1 MPRTAPAPNNAMSQ
15 PNSASLAS
23 STSRTN
29 TMPVE
34 NSAPRPSATAAAA
47 GITARTSGI
56 RNAPRKPAFSV
67 GLSAAAAP
75 ARSVAW
81 AMQAND
87 TRNVSAS
94 IQNTSACVRPPM
106 SLPGSAAT
114 AANAAAPNGML
125 PYDDPRIRPLASGSS
140 LRSTMSGIDASRA
153 GRNTMLATS
162 TRKAHR

>member
-1 MPRTAPAPNNAMSQ
+1 
-15 PNSASLAS
+15 
-23 STSRTN
+23 
-29 TMPVE
+29 
-34 NSAPRPSATAAAA
+34 
-47 GITARTSGI
+47 
-56 RNAPRKPAFSV
+56 
-67 GLSAAAAP
+67 
-75 ARSVAW
+75 
-81 AMQAND
+81 MQAND

-162 TRKAHR
+162 TRNAHR